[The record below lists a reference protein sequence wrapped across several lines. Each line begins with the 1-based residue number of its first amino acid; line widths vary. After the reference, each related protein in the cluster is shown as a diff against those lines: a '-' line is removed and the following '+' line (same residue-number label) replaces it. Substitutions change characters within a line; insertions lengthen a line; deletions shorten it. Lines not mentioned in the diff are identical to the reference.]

1 MIKVTS
7 RGSFSNSL
15 KYLDKLQSK
24 DYLNILDKYGEL
36 GIEALRH
43 ATPKDTGKTS
53 ESWYYEIVEG
63 TEQSKIVWY
72 NSNVNEHVNIALIL
86 QYGHATSSGTYVE
99 GIDYI
104 NPAIKPTFDKLAV
117 AVWSEVKNL

>member
-1 MIKVTS
+1 MISVTS
-7 RGSFSNSL
+7 RGSFSNTF
-15 KYLDKLQSK
+15 KFFDGLQRK
-24 DYLNILDKYGEL
+24 DYLKILDKYGEL
-36 GIEALRH
+36 GIEALRK

-53 ESWYYEIVEG
+53 ESWYYEIIEG
-63 TEQSKIVWY
+63 EEKSRIVWY
-72 NSNVNEHVNIALIL
+72 NSNVNKHVNIALIL
-86 QYGHATSSGTYVE
+86 QYGHATPSGTYVE

>member
-86 QYGHATSSGTYVE
+86 QYGHATRSGTYVE

>member
-86 QYGHATSSGTYVE
+86 QYGHATRGGTYVE